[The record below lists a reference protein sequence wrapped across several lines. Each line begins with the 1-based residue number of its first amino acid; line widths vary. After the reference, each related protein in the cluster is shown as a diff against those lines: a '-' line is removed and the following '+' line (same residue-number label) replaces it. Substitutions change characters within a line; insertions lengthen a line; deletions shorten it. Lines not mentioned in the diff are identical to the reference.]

1 MKRMIIATAAAV
13 ALMTGVAFAETD
25 TGVIRKID
33 PKSDAITLKDGNTFT
48 LAEGTE
54 AESLKVGQTV
64 KVTFAVKL
72 GKMVATKIVVVTN

>member
-1 MKRMIIATAAAV
+1 MKRLIIATAAV
-13 ALMTGVAFAETD
+13 ALMTGVAFAATD
-25 TGVIRKID
+25 TGVIKKID

>member
-1 MKRMIIATAAAV
+1 MKRLTIATAAV
-13 ALMTGVAFAETD
+13 ALMTGLAFAETD
-25 TGVIRKID
+25 IGVITKVD

-72 GKMVATKIVVVTN
+72 GKMVATKIVVVNN